1 MADKLP
7 CPMNASELLDR
18 YYLDMRC
25 HVLELA
31 SAFDRIGRAEDAD
44 KAVNDV
50 RYQRLMES
58 FDILRQGGTDR
69 TRTFLERLS
78 VGD

>member
-7 CPMNASELLDR
+7 CPMSATELLDR

-31 SAFDRIGRAEDAD
+31 SAFDRIERAHDAD
-44 KAVNDV
+44 KAINDM
-50 RYQRLMES
+50 RYKRLMES
-58 FDILRQGGTDR
+58 FDILRQNGTER
-69 TRTFLERLS
+69 TRTFLEKLS
-78 VGD
+78 VE

>member
-7 CPMNASELLDR
+7 CPMSATELLDR

-31 SAFDRIGRAEDAD
+31 SAFDRIERARDSQ
-44 KAVNDV
+44 KALNDV
-50 RYQRLMES
+50 RYKRLMES
-58 FDILRQGGTDR
+58 FDILRQNGTGR
-69 TRTFLERLS
+69 TREFLEKLS
-78 VGD
+78 VE

>member
-7 CPMNASELLDR
+7 CPMSAPELLDR

-31 SAFDRIGRAEDAD
+31 SAFDRIERARDAD
-44 KAVNDV
+44 RVKSDM
-50 RYQRLMES
+50 RYKRLMES
-58 FDILRQGGTDR
+58 FDILRQDGTER
-69 TRTFLERLS
+69 TRTFLEKLS
-78 VGD
+78 VE